1 MARALLLLSLLAT
14 TASFQWLVVG
24 GGPQGVHVAGR
35 LLREVDGLALDDVC
49 IVDDEDALLRKW
61 KTRAENTGMRYLRS
75 PASLHLGDGERE
87 LLRHAETHAPR
98 IDKREPPFAPDY
110 ARPRLD
116 VFNDHCD
123 FLVDAHGLAAAHRRG
138 EVAAVADAGDAYA
151 VTVRRA
157 GGDET
162 LRAANVVLAV
172 GGAAPA
178 YPA

>member
-61 KTRAENTGMRYLRS
+61 KTRAANTGMRYLRS

-87 LLRHAETHAPR
+87 LLRHAERRAPR

-110 ARPRLD
+110 AQSSDMSVPSLCQGS
-116 VFNDHCD
+116 FCI
-123 FLVDAHGLAAAHRRG
+123 
-138 EVAAVADAGDAYA
+138 
-151 VTVRRA
+151 
-157 GGDET
+157 
-162 LRAANVVLAV
+162 
-172 GGAAPA
+172 
-178 YPA
+178 

>member
-1 MARALLLLSLLAT
+1 MARALLLSSLLAT

-87 LLRHAETHAPR
+87 LLRRAEAQR
-98 IDKREPPFAPDY
+98 SNR
-110 ARPRLD
+110 
-116 VFNDHCD
+116 
-123 FLVDAHGLAAAHRRG
+123 
-138 EVAAVADAGDAYA
+138 
-151 VTVRRA
+151 
-157 GGDET
+157 
-162 LRAANVVLAV
+162 
-172 GGAAPA
+172 
-178 YPA
+178 